1 MPPVIDRERIDL
13 EPGLLL
19 HRRPYRDNSLL
30 LEVFTASHGRTGLVA
45 RGGRGGRGRG
55 QGLLQPFQPLLLSW
69 RRHGELGT
77 LTGAEA
83 QGSVLALKGL
93 ALFSGFYVNELMLRL
108 LRRDDPHPELFELYH
123 QTLKALAR
131 AGETDP
137 QPVLRLFE
145 KRLLEGLGYGLLL
158 DVEADSGMPV
168 EAGARYR
175 YELERGPV
183 RDAGIGSEGI
193 QGASLLAL
201 ARENLEDERTLQEC
215 RRLLRRA
222 LALYLGDRPLKTREV
237 LAALLRSKT
246 RSPTTP

>member
-1 MPPVIDRERIDL
+1 MNERERVDL

-19 HRRPYRDNSLL
+19 HRRPYRDSSLL
-30 LEVFTASHGRTGLVA
+30 LEAFTETHGRIGLVA
-45 RGGRGGRGRG
+45 RGGRGGRSRG

-69 RRHGELGT
+69 RRRGELGT
-77 LTGAEA
+77 LAGAEP
-83 QGSVLALKGL
+83 QGGALALKGL

-108 LRRDDPHPELFELYH
+108 LRRDDPHPELFGLYR
-123 QTLKALAR
+123 QTLGALAGL
-131 AGETDP
+131 GEADP

-158 DVEADSGMPV
+158 DVEADSGAPV
-168 EAGARYR
+168 EAGLRYR

-183 RDAGIGSEGI
+183 PDAGIGSEGI
-193 QGASLLAL
+193 RGASLLAL
-201 ARENLEDERTLQEC
+201 ARENLEDEQALQEC

-237 LAALLRSKT
+237 LAALLRGKT
-246 RSPTTP
+246 RSPTSP